1 MTNPQAPARDASPGR
16 SEAGEAGEE
25 ARIVGHLARR
35 LVPFLAL
42 IYVVA
47 YVDRTVVGFAKLHM
61 NAAIGLSDAA
71 YGLGAGLF
79 FVGYFLCEVPSNLA
93 LSRFGARV
101 WFARILFTWGAI
113 TMATA
118 LVSGPRSFYV
128 LRFLLGAA
136 EAGLYPGILYFLTH
150 WFPLR
155 HRARVIGLLVLAQ
168 PLAGIVTGPIAG
180 ALLETRGVFGL
191 SNWQTL
197 FVASGL
203 PAVLLCLPTLRLLPE
218 TPAHA
223 KWLGETERR
232 WIERELASDR
242 RAYRLDAHRHPFG
255 ALKDR
260 RVLLLA
266 LLFLPFPLC
275 IYGLSLW
282 LPTIIKA
289 FGVSDATAGL
299 LSAVPYLFAVAG
311 LLIVPRHSDKHRER
325 YGHIVVVSALGALT
339 MAASAW
345 VHAPALQLLFIC
357 LTAFSI
363 YSIQAVVWALPGE
376 FLTGAS
382 AAVGIATINSLANL
396 GGYLGPYGIGIIKD
410 ATGSLAAGLD
420 FLAATL
426 VFAALVTFAVRAALR
441 TPPRATDAADTADT
455 ADSADV
461 AHTADAAH
469 AADTQGDLAGEA
481 R

>member
-1 MTNPQAPARDASPGR
+1 MTNPQVLQHESPTALASAS
-16 SEAGEAGEE
+16 SEE
-25 ARIVGHLARR
+25 RHIVGHIARR
-35 LVPFLAL
+35 LLPFLAL

-61 NAAIGLSDAA
+61 NAAVGLSDAA

-79 FVGYFLCEVPSNLA
+79 FIGYFLCEVPSNLA
-93 LSRFGARV
+93 LARFGARV
-101 WFARILFTWGAI
+101 WFARILFTWGVI
-113 TMATA
+113 TMLMA
-118 LVSGPRSFYV
+118 LVSGPKSFYV

-136 EAGLYPGILYFLTH
+136 EAGLYPGILYFLTQ
-150 WFPLR
+150 WFPMR
-155 HRARVIGLLVLAQ
+155 HRARVIGMLVLAQ
-168 PLAGIVTGPIAG
+168 PVAGIVTGPIAG
-180 ALLETRGVFGL
+180 ALLETHGFFGM
-191 SNWQTL
+191 SNWQML
-197 FVASGL
+197 FVVSGL
-203 PAVLLCLPTLRLLPE
+203 PAVLLCIPTLRLLPE
-218 TPAHA
+218 SPAHA
-223 KWLGETERR
+223 RWLDDTERR
-232 WIERELASDR
+232 WIARELADDQ
-242 RAYRLDAHRHPFG
+242 RAYRLDTHRNPFS

-289 FGVSDATAGL
+289 FGVSDSTAGL

-325 YGHIVVVSALGALT
+325 YGHIVVVSGVAALT

-345 VHAPALQLLFIC
+345 FRAPALQLLFIC

-396 GGYLGPYGIGIIKD
+396 GGYLGPYGIGLIKD
-410 ATGSLAAGLD
+410 ATGSLAAGLY

-426 VFAALVTFAVRAALR
+426 VFAVLVTFAVRAVLR
-441 TPPRATDAADTADT
+441 TPGRGTAE
-455 ADSADV
+455 
-461 AHTADAAH
+461 
-469 AADTQGDLAGEA
+469 LASES
-481 R
+481 

>member
-1 MTNPQAPARDASPGR
+1 MTNPQVQQPGR
-16 SEAGEAGEE
+16 SESGAEE
-25 ARIVGHLARR
+25 KHIVGHIARR

-47 YVDRTVVGFAKLHM
+47 YIDRTVVGFAKLHM
-61 NAAIGLSDAA
+61 NAAVGLSDAA

-93 LSRFGARV
+93 LARFGARV

-113 TMATA
+113 TMAMA
-118 LVSGPRSFYV
+118 FVSGPKSFYL

-136 EAGLYPGILYFLTH
+136 EAGLYPGILFFLTQ

-168 PLAGIVTGPIAG
+168 PIAGIVTGPIAG
-180 ALLETRGVFGL
+180 ALLETHGFLGL
-191 SNWQTL
+191 SNWQAL
-197 FVASGL
+197 FVVSGL

-218 TPAHA
+218 SPAHA
-223 KWLGETERR
+223 RWLKPEARR
-232 WIERELASDR
+232 WIERELTSDR
-242 RAYRLDAHRHPFG
+242 RSYALDAHRNPFS

-289 FGVSDATAGL
+289 FGVSDSTAGL

-325 YGHIVVVSALGALT
+325 YGHIVVVSVLAALT

-345 VHAPALQLLFIC
+345 VHAPVLQLLFIS
-357 LTAFSI
+357 LTAFSL

-376 FLTGAS
+376 FLTGTS

-396 GGYLGPYGIGIIKD
+396 GGYLGPYGIGLIKD
-410 ATGSLAAGLD
+410 ATGSLAAGLY

-426 VFAALVTFAVRAALR
+426 VVAVLATFAVRAALR
-441 TPPRATDAADTADT
+441 APAPGA
-455 ADSADV
+455 SADV
-461 AHTADAAH
+461 K
-469 AADTQGDLAGEA
+469 LARES
-481 R
+481 